1 LAQKSRNREVKR
13 RQTYVTLSRSDKAQK
28 PFCAAISGVRAS
40 EPLWLTLFSRAGLF
54 SRAIN
59 ALSPQMPKSDLEPLQ
74 VSAKRHFLSEIER
87 AHSGELRRF
96 LATRLRNRADVSDL
110 IQEVYLRLLRLR
122 DHEAIRNP
130 QAYLYTIARHVLHQH
145 ALRRA
150 VAPDTMDPLQVVNA
164 LHANVAN
171 DPAEEVDIERRVEA
185 LGRSLASESPRAYA
199 VLVMYRCEGMTLKQI
214 GERLGISS
222 VMARKYLMRAI
233 KYCDQ
238 RLAGDE

>member
-1 LAQKSRNREVKR
+1 
-13 RQTYVTLSRSDKAQK
+13 
-28 PFCAAISGVRAS
+28 
-40 EPLWLTLFSRAGLF
+40 
-54 SRAIN
+54 
-59 ALSPQMPKSDLEPLQ
+59 MPKSDREPL
-74 VSAKRHFLSEIER
+74 SGPTKRHFLSEIEK

-110 IQEVYLRLLRLR
+110 IQEIYLRLLRLK

-150 VAPDTMDPLQVVNA
+150 AAPDTMDPLQIVNA
-164 LHANVAN
+164 LQASVGD
-171 DPAEEVDIERRVEA
+171 DPADEVDIERRLEA
-185 LGRSLASESPRAYA
+185 LGRSLAAEAPRAYA

-214 GERLGISS
+214 GERLGVSS

-238 RLAGDE
+238 HLADHE